1 MEEDE
6 ALQNALMQ
14 SAAEQ
19 KGNDEAP
26 QNMHSDSNTNSSGN
40 GNVNQSGNG
49 NSDLMSSILGA
60 LSGGGNVSGNNGGG
74 SGHSEQDVATLMNLG
89 YSRPRAVEALTA
101 CGGNVEMAASWLF
114 QNAGGGL
121 GF

>member
-26 QNMHSDSNTNSSGN
+26 QNMHSDSSGNGNTNSSGN
-40 GNVNQSGNG
+40 SGGNPDSE
-49 NSDLMSSILGA
+49 LMSSIL
-60 LSGGGNVSGNNGGG
+60 
-74 SGHSEQDVATLMNLG
+74 
-89 YSRPRAVEALTA
+89 
-101 CGGNVEMAASWLF
+101 
-114 QNAGGGL
+114 
-121 GF
+121 